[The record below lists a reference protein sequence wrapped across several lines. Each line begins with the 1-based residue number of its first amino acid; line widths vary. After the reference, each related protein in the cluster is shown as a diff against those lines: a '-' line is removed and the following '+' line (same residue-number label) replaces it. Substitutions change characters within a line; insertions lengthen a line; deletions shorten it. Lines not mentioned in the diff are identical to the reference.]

1 LHFPQTFNNHQYPL
15 KYQSKHAISTMPPS
29 RRSENYELIKLQSSD
44 DGDKHSV
51 WSYRILNPV
60 PVGQNRVSLYDCR
73 GLYNIWGYT
82 EQPTAH
88 VIGLIEFKD
97 LVDVREA
104 EAMIRH
110 QYSGT
115 FLMEPLQG
123 LSHIAKV
130 MTSIK
135 DVNSTSGAWVE
146 THADTDREDMA
157 DCEEDSDFDF
167 DDYYVNID
175 DDDRGGDDP
184 AERHAVYA
192 AQEENHP
199 DPNQFD
205 PVDLG
210 ERLAAHI

>member
-1 LHFPQTFNNHQYPL
+1 MPL
-15 KYQSKHAISTMPPS
+15 CS
-29 RRSENYELIKLQSSD
+29 RRSENFELINLQSSD

-60 PVGQNRVSLYDCR
+60 PVGQNRVSLYDCK

-82 EQPTAH
+82 ERPTAH

-97 LVDVREA
+97 PVDVREA

-115 FLMEPLQG
+115 YLMEPLQG

-135 DVNSTSGAWVE
+135 DVYSTNGAWVE
-146 THADTDREDMA
+146 THVDTDREDMA
-157 DCEEDSDFDF
+157 DSEEDPDF
-167 DDYYVNID
+167 DDYYTSID
-175 DDDRGGDDP
+175 DDDRGGNDAAEEHAAFAARP
-184 AERHAVYA
+184 AEERY
-192 AQEENHP
+192 
-199 DPNQFD
+199 D
-205 PVDLG
+205 PVEAIADLG
-210 ERLAAHI
+210 ERIFAHI